1 MQEIRRDVVFNRS
14 IIFSPARAKRPSD
27 FKAHQ
32 KPGESA
38 GNPAR
43 KSCAFCKH
51 HEHECAPE
59 IFRVPPDTIDWKIRV
74 IENLYPALNRTL
86 DLPNP
91 NTDPNNGGGCELMLP
106 GFGFHDVVIETPD
119 HSVNLSDLSA
129 KEIGDVLLA
138 YKDRIGQLAKIESVK
153 YVQFGGWHW
162 SGPKCQVPDDA
173 VMKKL
178 APNSGGAKLARKVFK
193 NHGASAGASM
203 SHSHSQLMGVPFVP
217 STVSARLDSA
227 KENFCRT
234 GKCLLCEIKTE
245 ELLVGESTHFF
256 ALVPFAA
263 SLPFE
268 IWIIP
273 RLHASHFEEL
283 DHEKATDL
291 GGMLKLMLLKLSKQL
306 NDPPFNYMIHTSPFQ
321 MSADSLPYAHWFIQI
336 VPQLIG
342 TAGFEM
348 ATGCYINPVFPEDA
362 AKVLREVTILM

>member
-43 KSCAFCKH
+43 TSCAFCKH

-59 IFRVPPDTIDWKIRV
+59 IVRVPPDTIDWKIRV

-86 DLPNP
+86 DIPNP
-91 NTDPNNGGGCELMLP
+91 NNNGGGCELVLP

-153 YVQFGGWHW
+153 YVQ
-162 SGPKCQVPDDA
+162 
-173 VMKKL
+173 
-178 APNSGGAKLARKVFK
+178 VFK

-217 STVSARLDSA
+217 ATVSARLDSA

-273 RLHASHFEEL
+273 RLHASHFEEI

-291 GGMLKLMLLKLSKQL
+291 GSMLKLMLLKLSKQL